1 MSMRYVCSLWLALT
15 LTSGVLLAEVLKTPH
30 VELKYDGIDEPH
42 ARAIVETIAA
52 ARDVYINHFG
62 FEMPQT
68 IRASVT
74 CAAGQPSRLFT
85 DGNDRL
91 FLSMPDKRALA
102 PPSKSGTFT
111 LYGMCHEL
119 GHVAM
124 YRTLTQ
130 RDWMTTAAAEGW
142 AHYAGSV
149 IVDHVYTA
157 KGEKLWPEPYDYR
170 ADGTARLKKQL
181 ASPTPS
187 PITRGAEQ
195 WQKLEAIIGA
205 QSFPKLFAAWNSN
218 PSDKPAE
225 ALLSTLIQTH
235 PEKEQALREWWKQA
249 SPLLVEA
256 RQASAFK
263 KTQVPA
269 SRLTG
274 KPAKLAGDDDTADGK
289 RSIAGAGQA
298 RKFVAGDHACLTAVW
313 IRGARYGAP
322 KPPTTTFDVVLC
334 DDQFRPI
341 ATWPKPHAAFARG
354 EAAWVRLDVP
364 PTLVPPTFY
373 LCVNFKA
380 TATNGV
386 YLDFDTS
393 TQGNSITGAPG
404 KDPQPFKQGDW
415 MIRVEV
421 DQLKEA
427 DALRA
432 N

>member
-1 MSMRYVCSLWLALT
+1 MKS
-15 LTSGVLLAEVLKTPH
+15 PH
-30 VELKYDGIDEPH
+30 VDLKYNGIDEPH
-42 ARAIVETIAA
+42 AKAVVETIAA
-52 ARDVYINHFG
+52 ARNIYVTHFG
-62 FEMPQT
+62 FDMPET

-74 CAAGQPSRLFT
+74 CAPGQPNRLFT
-85 DGNDRL
+85 DGTDSL
-91 FLSMPDKRALA
+91 FLSMPDTRSLA
-102 PPSKSGTFT
+102 PPNKSGTFT
-111 LYGMCHEL
+111 LYGLCHEL
-119 GHVAM
+119 GHIAM
-124 YRTLTQ
+124 YRILKQ

-142 AHYAGSV
+142 AHYAGSIV
-149 IVDHVYTA
+149 VDHVYMT

-187 PITRGAEQ
+187 PIARGAEQ
-195 WQKLEAIIGA
+195 WQKLDAIIGA
-205 QSFPKLFAAWNSN
+205 KSFPELFAAWNAAA
-218 PSDKPAE
+218 PDKPPDKPAD
-225 ALLSTLIQTH
+225 ALLSTLIQAH
-235 PEKEQALREWWKQA
+235 PQKEHALRDWWKQA
-249 SPLLVEA
+249 SPLFVES

-274 KPAKLAGDDDTADGK
+274 KPTKLQGDDDTPDGR
-289 RSIAGAGQA
+289 RSIAGAAQA
-298 RKFVAGDHACLTAVW
+298 RKFTAGDHACLTAAW
-313 IRGARYGAP
+313 LRASRYGAQR
-322 KPPTTTFDVVLC
+322 PPTTTFDIILC

-341 ATWPKPHAAFARG
+341 ATWQKPRAAFPRG
-354 EAAWVRLDVP
+354 EAQWVRLDVP

-380 TATNGV
+380 TATNGI

-393 TQGNSITGAPG
+393 TQNNSVTGTPG
-404 KDPQPFKQGDW
+404 KVPHPFNQGDW